1 MSVHTS
7 QPRLESVETMAL
19 HVLGFIASDPER
31 LRDFITATGIAPN
44 DLRQRAADREV
55 MMAAL
60 EQLLQDEA
68 NLLVFCANAGIAPQE
83 IARAHAALEAHQI
96 GAAKP

>member
-1 MSVHTS
+1 MSALTS
-7 QPRLESVETMAL
+7 QTHIETVETMAL

-31 LRDFITATGIAPN
+31 LTDFIAATGISPD
-44 DLRQRAADREV
+44 DLHQRAAEREV
-55 MMAAL
+55 MTAAL

-68 NLLVFCANAGIAPQE
+68 NLLVFCANAGIAPQQ
-83 IARAHAALEAHQI
+83 IARAHAALEAHQT